1 MTQNGWHTPERR
13 DLWLIA
19 GLFGCSLV
27 LRAFF
32 AVGFDG
38 LYGQDAYAYYNFAGE
53 LGRTFEQ
60 GTRLP
65 PFFWSLGYP
74 ALLAAG
80 FAVFGATPLTAQA
93 ISLVFGGLIPA
104 LVYVLARQMGAKT
117 AGALAAGLIA
127 AVCGQAIQSSIV
139 VMADIPALFW
149 ATASAVCLMHY
160 ITGSEH
166 GRTAMRPYG
175 TIHEDDNPS
184 KSTIVSQHTDGRRW
198 LAAAA
203 LLLALACVTR
213 WLYLALI
220 PVWGAAL
227 VLTWRG
233 ARWRETL
240 IAGGAAALVLL
251 PQVAISVGSPYPVL
265 NHAWVEGWQAQN
277 AFRQQFDNVD
287 GHFDYAQM
295 NAVFYGQPF
304 YDAYYLAPPFA
315 PFALA
320 GAWMLRRERV
330 KLVMLLGWAVLP
342 YLFLAGIP
350 YQNIRFALIVT
361 PPIAVLAGMGLGW
374 LFERQ
379 RVVYAAV
386 LVGGLALS
394 VNAALPTIHTFV
406 GNQMND
412 KAAVAWALA
421 RVPAEAR
428 LYAFGLT
435 QPLMAYAP
443 FEVHEL
449 YNETPKSIQVQ
460 QSDGKDSYLLL
471 NVWQVEHQWA
481 GRPLEATYQW
491 LRDTVGLEYLDRNGN
506 YLLFRIA
513 YEDRFPTTGVQRA
526 VG

>member
-1 MTQNGWHTPERR
+1 MTRNGWHTPERR

-53 LGRTFEQ
+53 LGRTIGQ
-60 GTRLP
+60 GTTLP
-65 PFFWSLGYP
+65 PFFWPLGYP
-74 ALLAAG
+74 TLLAAG

-93 ISLVFGGLIPA
+93 ISLALGALIAP

-117 AGALAAGLIA
+117 AGALAAGLITA
-127 AVCGQAIQSSIV
+127 ACGQAIQSSIV

-160 ITGSEH
+160 IT
-166 GRTAMRPYG
+166 AMRPCG
-175 TIHEDDNPS
+175 TTQNNDSPQKSATGSIHTER
-184 KSTIVSQHTDGRRW
+184 RRW

-220 PVWGAAL
+220 PAWGAAL
-227 VLTWRG
+227 VLAWRG
-233 ARWRETL
+233 APARGVRWRETL
-240 IAGGAAALVLL
+240 LAGGAAALVLL
-251 PQVAISVGSPYPVL
+251 PQAAISVQSPFPVL

-277 AFRQQFDNVD
+277 ALSQHFDNAD
-287 GHFDYAQM
+287 GHFDYAQV

-320 GAWMLRRERV
+320 GVWMLRRERV
-330 KLVMLLGWAVLP
+330 KLALLLGWATLP

-350 YQNIRFALIVT
+350 YQNIRFALIMT
-361 PPIAVLAGMGLGW
+361 PPIAVLAGVGMGW

-386 LVGGLALS
+386 LIGGLALS
-394 VNAALPTIHTFV
+394 VNAALPTIHTFI

-412 KAAVAWALA
+412 KAAVTWAIE

-449 YNETPKSIQVQ
+449 YNETPNSIQAQ
-460 QSDGKDSYLLL
+460 QADGTDSYLLL

-481 GRPLEATYQW
+481 GRPLEMTYQW

-506 YLLFRIA
+506 YLLFGIA
-513 YEDRFPTTGVQRA
+513 YEDRFPTPGVQRA